1 MREKTYHALYAAA
14 AAALVFGFT
23 PATKVLA
30 DEASPIDETTTEQTT
45 QETTTQE
52 ATPVVQED
60 PNVSA
65 TPVQAQEQQTYSLA
79 LSDSMPGVSVPEMT
93 SYTSGVETPLPELE
107 KDGLKFLGWICVNN
121 SDLEGLQHSIPANIT
136 GELKFFT
143 AWDADYHITNGKDA
157 TWIKGSQTPLTLK
170 INSQLGN
177 FDKILMNGKP
187 LNENDYKITYVD
199 VGERYS
205 TSYYNNGT
213 IIQVMPS
220 YLESLPVGQALKV
233 HIVYGPD
240 DEVMSIGF
248 HTHCEMDGTLT
259 IAAAQSVNGTNTTNA
274 NGTNTVSANT
284 NKKGTST
291 NAATA
296 TPIKEEKSTTTS
308 SVDTG
313 VSSHSG
319 TWFVAALASAI
330 GALGLPILKKRNQ

>member
-45 QETTTQE
+45 QETTIQE

-65 TPVQAQEQQTYSLA
+65 TPVQAQEQQTYSLT
-79 LSDSMPGVSVPEMT
+79 LSNKMPGVSVPEMT

-107 KDGLKFLGWICVNN
+107 KDGLKFGGWVCFNN
-121 SDLEGLQHSIPANIT
+121 SDLEGPQHSIPANIT
-136 GELKFFT
+136 GELKFF
-143 AWDADYHITNGKDA
+143 AVWDADYRITNGKDA
-157 TWIKGSQTPLTLK
+157 TWTKGSQTPLTLK
-170 INSQLGN
+170 INSSLGD

-199 VGERYS
+199 VGEQYLA
-205 TSYYNNGT
+205 SYYNNGT

-240 DEVMSIGF
+240 KEVGVAGF
-248 HTHCEMDGTLT
+248 RTHCEMDGTLT
-259 IAAAQSVNGTNTTNA
+259 IAAAQSVNGTNT
-274 NGTNTVSANT
+274 VSVNT

-313 VSSHSG
+313 VLSHSG

>member
-14 AAALVFGFT
+14 AAELVFGFT

-291 NAATA
+291 NAAT
-296 TPIKEEKSTTTS
+296 PIKEEKSTTTS

>member
-291 NAATA
+291 NAAT
-296 TPIKEEKSTTTS
+296 PIKEEKSTTTS

>member
-199 VGERYS
+199 VGERYL

-291 NAATA
+291 NAAT
-296 TPIKEEKSTTTS
+296 PIKEEKSTTTS

>member
-45 QETTTQE
+45 QETTIQE

-65 TPVQAQEQQTYSLA
+65 TPVQAQEQQTYSLT
-79 LSDSMPGVSVPEMT
+79 LSNKMPGVSVPEMT

-107 KDGLKFLGWICVNN
+107 KDGLKFGGWVCFNN
-121 SDLEGLQHSIPANIT
+121 SDLEGPQHSIPANIT
-136 GELKFFT
+136 GELKFF
-143 AWDADYHITNGKDA
+143 AVWDADYRITNGKDA
-157 TWIKGSQTPLTLK
+157 TWTKGSQTPLTLK
-170 INSQLGN
+170 INSSLGD

-199 VGERYS
+199 VGKRYLA
-205 TSYYNNGT
+205 SYYNNGT

-240 DEVMSIGF
+240 DEVQSAGF
-248 HTHCEMDGTLT
+248 RTHCEMDGTLT
-259 IAAAQSVNGTNTTNA
+259 IAAAQSVNGTNT
-274 NGTNTVSANT
+274 VSVNT

>member
-1 MREKTYHALYAAA
+1 MRKKTYHALYAAA

-291 NAATA
+291 NAAT
-296 TPIKEEKSTTTS
+296 PIKEEKSTTTS

>member
-248 HTHCEMDGTLT
+248 HTHCEMDVTLT

-291 NAATA
+291 NAA

>member
-65 TPVQAQEQQTYSLA
+65 TPVQAQEQQTYSLT

-107 KDGLKFLGWICVNN
+107 KDGLKFRGWVCFNN
-121 SDLEGLQHSIPANIT
+121 SDLYGYGLQHSIPANIT
-136 GELKFFT
+136 GELKFFA

-170 INSQLGN
+170 INSQLGD

-187 LNENDYKITYVD
+187 LNKNDYKITYVD
-199 VGERYS
+199 VGKRYLA
-205 TSYYNNGT
+205 SYYNNGT

-240 DEVMSIGF
+240 NEVGVAGF

-259 IAAAQSVNGTNTTNA
+259 IAAAQSVNGTNT
-274 NGTNTVSANT
+274 VSVNT

>member
-1 MREKTYHALYAAA
+1 M
-14 AAALVFGFT
+14 
-23 PATKVLA
+23 LA

-157 TWIKGSQTPLTLK
+157 TWTKGSQTPLTLK
-170 INSQLGN
+170 INSSLGD

-199 VGERYS
+199 VGKRYLA
-205 TSYYNNGT
+205 SYYNNGT

-240 DEVMSIGF
+240 DEVQSAGF
-248 HTHCEMDGTLT
+248 RTHCEMDGTLT
-259 IAAAQSVNGTNTTNA
+259 IAAAQSVNGTNT
-274 NGTNTVSANT
+274 VSVNT

>member
-14 AAALVFGFT
+14 AAALVFGIT

-65 TPVQAQEQQTYSLA
+65 TPVQAQEQQTYSLT
-79 LSDSMPGVSVPEMT
+79 LSNKMPGVSAPEMT

-107 KDGLKFLGWICVNN
+107 KDGLKFGGWVCFNN
-121 SDLEGLQHSIPANIT
+121 SDLEGPQHSIPANIT
-136 GELKFFT
+136 GELKFF
-143 AWDADYHITNGKDA
+143 AVWDADYRITNGKDA
-157 TWIKGSQTPLTLK
+157 TWTKGSQTPLTLK
-170 INSQLGN
+170 INSSLGD

-199 VGERYS
+199 VGEQYLA
-205 TSYYNNGT
+205 SYYNNGT

-240 DEVMSIGF
+240 KEVGVAGF
-248 HTHCEMDGTLT
+248 RTHCEMDGTLT
-259 IAAAQSVNGTNTTNA
+259 IVAAQSVNGTNTTNA

-284 NKKGTST
+284 NKKGTFT

>member
-1 MREKTYHALYAAA
+1 M
-14 AAALVFGFT
+14 
-23 PATKVLA
+23 LA

-291 NAATA
+291 NAAT
-296 TPIKEEKSTTTS
+296 PIKEEKSTTTS

>member
-1 MREKTYHALYAAA
+1 M
-14 AAALVFGFT
+14 
-23 PATKVLA
+23 LA

-65 TPVQAQEQQTYSLA
+65 TPVQAQEQQTYSLT

-93 SYTSGVETPLPELE
+93 SYTSGVETPLPELK

-291 NAATA
+291 NAAT
-296 TPIKEEKSTTTS
+296 PIKEEKSTTTS

>member
-14 AAALVFGFT
+14 AAALVFGIT

-65 TPVQAQEQQTYSLA
+65 TPVQAQEQQTYSLT
-79 LSDSMPGVSVPEMT
+79 LSNKMPGVSVPEMT
-93 SYTSGVETPLPELE
+93 SYISGVETPLPELK
-107 KDGLKFLGWICVNN
+107 KDGLTFGGWICVNN
-121 SDLEGLQHSIPANIT
+121 SDLMGPQHSIPANIT

-143 AWDADYHITNGKDA
+143 VWNADYRITNGKDA
-157 TWIKGSQTPLTLK
+157 TWTKGSQTPLTLK

-187 LNENDYKITYVD
+187 LNKNDYKITYVD
-199 VGERYS
+199 VGKRYLA
-205 TSYYNNGT
+205 SYYNNGT

-240 DEVMSIGF
+240 DEVQSAGF
-248 HTHCEMDGTLT
+248 RTHCEMDGTLT
-259 IAAAQSVNGTNTTNA
+259 IAAAQSVNGTNT
-274 NGTNTVSANT
+274 VSVNT

>member
-1 MREKTYHALYAAA
+1 M
-14 AAALVFGFT
+14 
-23 PATKVLA
+23 LA

-65 TPVQAQEQQTYSLA
+65 TPVQAQEQQTYSLT
-79 LSDSMPGVSVPEMT
+79 LSNKMPGVSVPEMT
-93 SYTSGVETPLPELE
+93 SYTSGVETPLPELK
-107 KDGLKFLGWICVNN
+107 KDGLTFGGWICVNN
-121 SDLEGLQHSIPANIT
+121 SDLEGPQHSIPANIT

-187 LNENDYKITYVD
+187 LNKNDYKITYVD
-199 VGERYS
+199 VGKRYLA
-205 TSYYNNGT
+205 SYYNNGT

-240 DEVMSIGF
+240 DEVQSAGF
-248 HTHCEMDGTLT
+248 RTHCEMDGTLT
-259 IAAAQSVNGTNTTNA
+259 IAAAQSVNGTNT
-274 NGTNTVSANT
+274 VSVNT

>member
-1 MREKTYHALYAAA
+1 
-14 AAALVFGFT
+14 
-23 PATKVLA
+23 
-30 DEASPIDETTTEQTT
+30 
-45 QETTTQE
+45 
-52 ATPVVQED
+52 
-60 PNVSA
+60 
-65 TPVQAQEQQTYSLA
+65 
-79 LSDSMPGVSVPEMT
+79 MPGVSVPEMT
-93 SYTSGVETPLPELE
+93 SYTSGVETPLPELK
-107 KDGLKFLGWICVNN
+107 KDGLTFGGWICVNN
-121 SDLEGLQHSIPANIT
+121 SDLMGPQHSIPANIT

-143 AWDADYHITNGKDA
+143 VWNADYRITNGKDA
-157 TWIKGSQTPLTLK
+157 TWTKGSQTPLTLK
-170 INSQLGN
+170 INSSLGD

-199 VGERYS
+199 VGEQYLS
-205 TSYYNNGT
+205 SYYNNGT

-259 IAAAQSVNGTNTTNA
+259 IVAAQSVNGTNTTNA
-274 NGTNTVSANT
+274 NGTNTVSVNT

>member
-14 AAALVFGFT
+14 AAALVFGIT

-187 LNENDYKITYVD
+187 LNKNDYKITYVD
-199 VGERYS
+199 VGKRYLA
-205 TSYYNNGT
+205 SYYNNGT

-240 DEVMSIGF
+240 DEVQSAGF
-248 HTHCEMDGTLT
+248 RTHCEMDGTLT
-259 IAAAQSVNGTNTTNA
+259 IAAAQSVNGTNT
-274 NGTNTVSANT
+274 VSVNT

>member
-45 QETTTQE
+45 QETTIQE

-65 TPVQAQEQQTYSLA
+65 TPVQAQEQQTYSLT
-79 LSDSMPGVSVPEMT
+79 LSNKMPGVSAPEMT

-107 KDGLKFLGWICVNN
+107 KDGLKFGGWVCFNN
-121 SDLEGLQHSIPANIT
+121 SDLEGPQHSIPANIT
-136 GELKFFT
+136 GELKFF
-143 AWDADYHITNGKDA
+143 AVWDADYRITNGKDA
-157 TWIKGSQTPLTLK
+157 TWTKGSQTPLTLK
-170 INSQLGN
+170 INSSLGD

-199 VGERYS
+199 VGEQYLA
-205 TSYYNNGT
+205 SYYNNGT

-240 DEVMSIGF
+240 KEVGVAGF
-248 HTHCEMDGTLT
+248 RTHCEMDGTLT
-259 IAAAQSVNGTNTTNA
+259 IAAAQSVNGTNT
-274 NGTNTVSANT
+274 VSVNT

>member
-30 DEASPIDETTTEQTT
+30 DEASPIEETTTEQTT

-65 TPVQAQEQQTYSLA
+65 TPVQAQEQQTYSLT
-79 LSDSMPGVSVPEMT
+79 LSNKMPGVSAPEMT

-107 KDGLKFLGWICVNN
+107 KDGLKFGGWVCFNN
-121 SDLEGLQHSIPANIT
+121 SDLEGPQHSIPANIT
-136 GELKFFT
+136 GELKFFA
-143 AWDADYHITNGKDA
+143 AWDADYRITNGKDA
-157 TWIKGSQTPLTLK
+157 TWTKGSQTPLTLK
-170 INSQLGN
+170 INSSLGD

-199 VGERYS
+199 VGEQYLA
-205 TSYYNNGT
+205 SYYNNGT

-240 DEVMSIGF
+240 KEVGVAGF
-248 HTHCEMDGTLT
+248 RTHCEMDGTLT
-259 IAAAQSVNGTNTTNA
+259 IVAAQSVNGTNTTNA

-284 NKKGTST
+284 NKKGTFT

>member
-157 TWIKGSQTPLTLK
+157 KWIKGSQTPLTLK

-291 NAATA
+291 NAAT
-296 TPIKEEKSTTTS
+296 PIKEEKSTTTS

>member
-65 TPVQAQEQQTYSLA
+65 TPVQAQEQQTYSLT
-79 LSDSMPGVSVPEMT
+79 LSNKMPGVSVPEMT
-93 SYTSGVETPLPELE
+93 SYTSGVETPLPELK
-107 KDGLKFLGWICVNN
+107 KDGLTFGGWICVNN
-121 SDLEGLQHSIPANIT
+121 SDLMGPQHSIPANIT

-143 AWDADYHITNGKDA
+143 VWNADYRITNGKDA
-157 TWIKGSQTPLTLK
+157 TWTKGSQTPLTLK
-170 INSQLGN
+170 INSSLGD

-199 VGERYS
+199 VGEQYLA
-205 TSYYNNGT
+205 SYYNNGT

-240 DEVMSIGF
+240 NEVGVTGF

-259 IAAAQSVNGTNTTNA
+259 IVAAQNVNGTNTTNA
-274 NGTNTVSANT
+274 NGTNTVSVNT

-296 TPIKEEKSTTTS
+296 TPKKKNRQRLR
-308 SVDTG
+308 
-313 VSSHSG
+313 VSIQGFRVIVVH
-319 TWFVAALASAI
+319 
-330 GALGLPILKKRNQ
+330 GLLQLWLQQWERLVCQS

>member
-1 MREKTYHALYAAA
+1 M
-14 AAALVFGFT
+14 
-23 PATKVLA
+23 LA

-291 NAATA
+291 NAAT
-296 TPIKEEKSTTTS
+296 PIKEEKSTTTS

-330 GALGLPILKKRNQ
+330 GALGPPILKKRNQ

>member
-14 AAALVFGFT
+14 AAALVFGFI

-291 NAATA
+291 NAAT
-296 TPIKEEKSTTTS
+296 PIKEEKSTTTS

>member
-240 DEVMSIGF
+240 DEVQSAGF
-248 HTHCEMDGTLT
+248 RTHCEMDGTLT

-291 NAATA
+291 NAA

>member
-14 AAALVFGFT
+14 AAALVFGIT

-65 TPVQAQEQQTYSLA
+65 TPVQAQEQQTYSLT

-93 SYTSGVETPLPELE
+93 SYTSGVETPLPELK
-107 KDGLKFLGWICVNN
+107 KDGLTFGGWICVNN
-121 SDLEGLQHSIPANIT
+121 SDLMGPQHSIPANIT

-187 LNENDYKITYVD
+187 LNKNDYKITYVD
-199 VGERYS
+199 VGKRYLA
-205 TSYYNNGT
+205 SYYNNGT

-240 DEVMSIGF
+240 DEVQSAGF
-248 HTHCEMDGTLT
+248 RTHCEMDGTLT
-259 IAAAQSVNGTNTTNA
+259 IAAAQSVNGTNT
-274 NGTNTVSANT
+274 VSVNT

>member
-220 YLESLPVGQALKV
+220 YLESLPVGQSLKV

-291 NAATA
+291 NAAT
-296 TPIKEEKSTTTS
+296 PIKEEKSTTTS

>member
-1 MREKTYHALYAAA
+1 M
-14 AAALVFGFT
+14 
-23 PATKVLA
+23 LA

-65 TPVQAQEQQTYSLA
+65 TPVQAQEQQTYSLT

-93 SYTSGVETPLPELE
+93 SYTSGVETPLPELK
-107 KDGLKFLGWICVNN
+107 KDGLTFGGWICVNN

-187 LNENDYKITYVD
+187 LNKNDYKITYVD
-199 VGERYS
+199 VGKRYLA
-205 TSYYNNGT
+205 SYYNNGT

-240 DEVMSIGF
+240 DEVQSAGF
-248 HTHCEMDGTLT
+248 RTHCEMDGTLT
-259 IAAAQSVNGTNTTNA
+259 IAAAQSVNGTNT
-274 NGTNTVSANT
+274 VSVNT

>member
-93 SYTSGVETPLPELE
+93 SYTSGVETPLPELK

-291 NAATA
+291 NAAT
-296 TPIKEEKSTTTS
+296 PIKEEKSTTTS

>member
-1 MREKTYHALYAAA
+1 M
-14 AAALVFGFT
+14 
-23 PATKVLA
+23 LA

-65 TPVQAQEQQTYSLA
+65 TPVQAQEQQTYSLT
-79 LSDSMPGVSVPEMT
+79 LSNKMPGVSVPEMT
-93 SYTSGVETPLPELE
+93 SYTSGVETPLPELK

-143 AWDADYHITNGKDA
+143 VWNADYRITNGKDA
-157 TWIKGSQTPLTLK
+157 TWTKGSQTPLTLK

-187 LNENDYKITYVD
+187 LNKNDYKITYVD
-199 VGERYS
+199 VGKRYLA
-205 TSYYNNGT
+205 SYYNNGT

-291 NAATA
+291 NAAT
-296 TPIKEEKSTTTS
+296 PIKEEKSTTTS